1 MQMNGGSRI
10 IDLRPGA
17 PGDFS
22 SGERA
27 GSGEHIKE
35 LPTDLPQDVIDL
47 DDEPE
52 TAPADRFGW
61 LLPVFGALVS
71 VGWVGTMLALSWGRL
86 AATPPMELAVFI
98 AALCVPPA
106 LIGIGLLLTLRT
118 SRAEAN
124 RFAST
129 AQAMRAEAASLESTI
144 AGLSRGIE
152 DNRERLA
159 EQAATL
165 AMLGETAT
173 ARLGSIGSGIAAEIA
188 RAEANA
194 QSLATLA
201 ADACANLDVLVAMLP
216 RAGEDTAALTEQL
229 KHTAIVASESATA
242 LDAQL
247 AALAE
252 RGREAD
258 QVAGGAAQKLA
269 ANLMRMKATSESA
282 AARLEQVSADMSASV
297 DSLLDRTAGAV
308 DEARKGIGAQG
319 EAMLAMLGAHQAAL
333 DHAARDSAEAL
344 AARIADIDTVID
356 RIAARLATQSDA
368 TTDMVEMLG
377 AGVEHLSAEFD
388 GFHDRQAARAQD
400 LAVSIEALRASAEGM
415 SETIRAGDDIAT
427 MTIAT
432 TERLLIALDSA
443 TREIDETVP
452 AALARLDERVVASRR
467 LVGEA
472 KPELGALVTAAEST
486 HAAIESVAFVISGQS
501 TRAERLAGTLQTT
514 LAASADRAAEL
525 GASVESTIAHANRF
539 AEEAAPRL
547 VDALLRVRDTAN
559 AAAASARETLASVIP
574 EAAAALEAAS
584 ADAMQR
590 AAASSLD
597 LNITAI
603 GEAAEEAARVA
614 ERMSARIAEQV
625 ATISAASAIVETRV
639 EQARNERENAEEES
653 FARRVSLLIEA
664 LNSAS
669 IDIAKAF
676 STEVADSAWAAYL
689 RGDRGVFTRRAVR
702 LLDGGEAREIARL
715 YDDDNRFRDH
725 VNRYIHDFEAML
737 RAILA
742 QRDGS
747 PLGVTLLSSDMGKL
761 YVALAQAIE
770 RLRS

>member
-1 MQMNGGSRI
+1 MNGGSRI
-10 IDLRPGA
+10 IDLRPSA
-17 PGDFS
+17 ADFS
-22 SGERA
+22 TGERA
-27 GSGEHIKE
+27 GSGEPITE
-35 LPTDLPQDVIDL
+35 SSTDGPQDAVDL
-47 DDEPE
+47 DDDIV
-52 TAPADRFGW
+52 ARGFGW
-61 LLPVFGALVS
+61 VLPALGALVS
-71 VGWVGTMLALSWGRL
+71 VGWVGTMLALSWSRL
-86 AATPPMELAVFI
+86 GATPPMELAVFI

-106 LIGIGLLLTLRT
+106 LIGIGLLLALRT

-124 RFAST
+124 RFAGT
-129 AQAMRAEAASLESTI
+129 AHAMRAEAASLESTI
-144 AGLSRGIE
+144 GVLSRGIE

-188 RAEANA
+188 RAETNA
-194 QSLATLA
+194 QSLAALSA
-201 ADACANLDVLVAMLP
+201 EACANVETLIAMLP
-216 RAGEDTAALTEQL
+216 RAGEDTASLTEQL

-247 AALAE
+247 VALGD

-258 QVAGGAAQKLA
+258 QIAGGAAQKLA
-269 ANLMRMKATSESA
+269 ANLMRMKATSDSA
-282 AARLEQVSADMSASV
+282 AARLEQVSAEMSASV
-297 DSLLDRTAGAV
+297 DGLLDRTAGAV

-319 EAMLAMLGAHQAAL
+319 EAMLAMLGANQAAL
-333 DHAARDSAEAL
+333 DHAARDSAAAL
-344 AARIADIDTVID
+344 AARIADIETVID
-356 RIAARLATQSDA
+356 RIAARLATQRDT
-368 TTDMVEMLG
+368 TTDLVETLG
-377 AGVEHLSAEFD
+377 AGVDHLSAEFD
-388 GFHDRQAARAQD
+388 GFHHRQAARAQE

-427 MTIAT
+427 TTIETA
-432 TERLLIALDSA
+432 ERLLIALDSA

-452 AALARLDERVVASRR
+452 AALARLDAQIVASRA
-467 LVGEA
+467 LVGDA
-472 KPELGALVTAAEST
+472 RPELDALVIAAEST
-486 HAAIESVAFVISGQS
+486 HDAIESVAFVISGQ
-501 TRAERLAGTLQTT
+501 RDQAETLAGTLQTT
-514 LAASADRAAEL
+514 LAASADKAAEL
-525 GASVESTIAHANRF
+525 GASVETTIAQANRF
-539 AEEAAPRL
+539 AEDAAPRL

-590 AAASSLD
+590 AATSSLD
-597 LNITAI
+597 LNLTAI
-603 GEAAEEAARVA
+603 GEAAEAAARVA
-614 ERMSARIAEQV
+614 EGVAARIADQI
-625 ATISAASAIVETRV
+625 ATISQASAIVETRV
-639 EQARNERENAEEES
+639 EQARNEREKAEEES

-669 IDIAKAF
+669 IDIARSF

-702 LLDGGEAREIARL
+702 LLDGGEARDIARL